1 MVRPQ
6 TTSSIF
12 TELRRSSASSR
23 RFCETMLCDVRS
35 RVGATGTL
43 SAIVL
48 DENGRVASDVGVGAT
63 AVLSMLGAV
72 PVNGVPA

>member
-1 MVRPQ
+1 M
-6 TTSSIF
+6 S
-12 TELRRSSASSR
+12 
-23 RFCETMLCDVRS
+23 D
-35 RVGATGTL
+35 RVFGATGTP